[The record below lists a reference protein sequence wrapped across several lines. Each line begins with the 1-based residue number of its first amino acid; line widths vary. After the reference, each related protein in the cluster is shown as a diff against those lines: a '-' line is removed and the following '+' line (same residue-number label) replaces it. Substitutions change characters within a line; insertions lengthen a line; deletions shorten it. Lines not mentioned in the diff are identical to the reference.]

1 MKDAGT
7 HQNAPGRAIDVPQ
20 VSTPEAPFDNSRK
33 ALKFALNA
41 NQVKFPPAYL
51 SRVLSE
57 VPYTTAGKRAKSKAL
72 QKLRDEE
79 AKAEAERRAGHRLSP
94 GQWPASMLDRVHLAG
109 YILHHFTSLDRTH
122 QVVLTLRCTTPAL
135 ECACGS
141 PCCSGWRPVPRWVTA
156 VNDACELLKSQ
167 AIAIA
172 NDGAI
177 PGAPMK
183 VGLSTQ
189 PMLRRQIVKDWA
201 RQNWMSQIDL
211 ARQFHLSALTVS
223 RHRAWIEEWLDTQEN
238 NAWLDVDALFDR
250 TGITGAFV

>member
-7 HQNAPGRAIDVPQ
+7 HQDAPQRAIDVAPT
-20 VSTPEAPFDNSRK
+20 SAHDPPFDNSRK
-33 ALKFALNA
+33 ALQFALNA

-51 SRVLSE
+51 SQVLAE
-57 VPYTTAGKRAKSKAL
+57 VPYTSKRAKSKAL

-79 AKAEAERRAGHRLSP
+79 AKAEAERRAGRRLGP

-109 YILHHFTSLDRTH
+109 YILHHFTTLDLTH
-122 QVVLTLRCTTPAL
+122 QVVLTLRCTTPAI
-135 ECACGS
+135 ECTCGS

-156 VNDACELLKSQ
+156 VNDACELLKCH
-167 AIAIA
+167 AIALA
-172 NDGAI
+172 NDGAV

-189 PMLRRQIVKDWA
+189 PELRRHIVKDWS
-201 RQNWMSQIDL
+201 RRHWLSQIDL
-211 ARQFHLSALTVS
+211 ARKFQLSAITVS

-250 TGITGAFV
+250 TGITGAFM